1 MTKLSSLYQ
10 PCFSHYNIILKNTK
24 FEEVILCD
32 CDSLF
37 LTNPEVIFDDKHYI
51 ETGTY
56 FFKDYLLH
64 IPKDAQEERN
74 RMKEVKET
82 KLVDKKSNQP
92 NDIGGGFQNSGVW
105 QTDGLSG
112 FRG

>member
-1 MTKLSSLYQ
+1 MKTKQRLEEEKR
-10 PCFSHYNIILKNTK
+10 II
-24 FEEVILCD
+24 
-32 CDSLF
+32 
-37 LTNPEVIFDDKHYI
+37 
-51 ETGTY
+51 
-56 FFKDYLLH
+56 
-64 IPKDAQEERN
+64 EERN